1 MAQTLTKS
9 RRKRSL
15 ETNHLAGYFF
25 IGPWLLGFLAFT
37 IIPMLLSL
45 YYSFT
50 KYDLI
55 TSPAWIGLQNYF
67 TIFTNDVRFWKAVN
81 VTITYVVIYVPL
93 RLAFALFVAMLF
105 RLPRR
110 GVSVYRAVYYVPSV
124 VGGSVAV
131 AVMWKQM
138 FGRSGVLNSFLI
150 AIGAML
156 PGAAK
161 SLTQSPSTALMTLIV
176 LAVWQFGSPMLIFL
190 AGLKQIPNQ
199 LYEAASI
206 DGAGPFQRFMRITLP
221 SLSSVIF
228 FNFLMQTISGFLSF
242 TQALLITNGGPMDR
256 TLFYVMYIYLKGFSF
271 NDMGYASALAWI
283 MLLFMALLTAVIFKT
298 SRFWVYYESKGANGK

>member
-1 MAQTLTKS
+1 MTVRTAHP

-15 ETNHLAGYFF
+15 VTNNLAGYLF
-25 IGPWLLGFLAFT
+25 IGPWLFGFIAFT
-37 IIPMLLSL
+37 IIPVLMSL

-50 KYDLI
+50 SYDLI
-55 TSPAWIGLQNYF
+55 GQPNWIGLQNYI
-67 TIFTNDVRFWKAVN
+67 TIFTNDVRFMKAVD
-81 VTITYVVIYVPL
+81 VTVRYVVTYVPL
-93 RLAFALFVAMLF
+93 RLMFALFVAMLF
-105 RLPRR
+105 RVQRR

-131 AVMWKQM
+131 AVMWKQL
-138 FGRSGVLNSFLI
+138 FGRSGVINSLLI
-150 AIGAML
+150 SIGIMA
-156 PGAAK
+156 PSAARAWAQ
-161 SLTQSPSTALMTLIV
+161 TPSTALMTLIV

-190 AGLKQIPNQ
+190 AGLKQIPQQ

-206 DGAGPFQRFMRITLP
+206 DGAGPIAQFFRITLP

-256 TLFYVMYIYLKGFSF
+256 TLFYVLYIYLKGFSF
-271 NDMGYASALAWI
+271 NEMGYASALAWI
-283 MLLFMALLTAVIFKT
+283 MLLFMALLTGIIFKT
-298 SRFWVYYESKGANGK
+298 SNYWVFYESKGANK